1 MLAKPTEA
9 LLQAPFSCTPEVLKE
24 IETALSTARLR
35 RYLNAAGGDPHL
47 ALRLYVWNARL
58 CEELYLPLQ
67 TAEIC
72 IRNVVHYTL
81 TRKYGPGWYSNHKF
95 IDVLPDRYK
104 EEVARTVRDEQNSR
118 MGAFTVDHVVAGMKF
133 GFWVHLLTKNFQHL
147 LWQQGMGRSFPNIS
161 PEVDREQVYTQVD
174 RLRSFRNKV
183 MHHYAIFDRHVL
195 DEHANAMDIIR
206 WTSEHLHWFA
216 RQLVNPQ
223 AAMAKKPRV

>member
-1 MLAKPTEA
+1 M
-9 LLQAPFSCTPEVLKE
+9 QAPFSCTPAVLNE
-24 IETALSTARLR
+24 IETALSPARLG
-35 RYLNAAGGDPHL
+35 RYLNAAGGDRHL

-72 IRNVVHYTL
+72 VRNVVHYTL
-81 TRKYGPGWYSNHKF
+81 ARKYGLGWYSNHKF

-104 EEVARTVRDEQNSR
+104 DEMARTVLEEQSGR
-118 MGAFTVDHVVAGMKF
+118 MAAFTGDHVVAGLKF

-147 LWQQGMGRSFPNIS
+147 LWQQGMRRSFGNI
-161 PEVDREQVYTQVD
+161 PPDIDREQVYERVN
-174 RLRSFRNKV
+174 RLRAFRNKV

-195 DEHANAMDIIR
+195 DEHQNAMDIIN
-206 WTSEHLHWFA
+206 WTSSDLHWFA

-223 AAMAKKPRV
+223 AAMAARPRY